1 MSGRPRYA
9 MASGR
14 LPFRQA
20 IFPAVIC
27 KGKRKKIEIKRKTD
41 FEHPNRETK
50 DDRGLSL
57 SLSTLILSFL
67 GRNYR

>member
-1 MSGRPRYA
+1 

-27 KGKRKKIEIKRKTD
+27 KAKRKKIENKKK
-41 FEHPNRETK
+41 N
-50 DDRGLSL
+50 GL
-57 SLSTLILSFL
+57 
-67 GRNYR
+67 

>member
-1 MSGRPRYA
+1 

-27 KGKRKKIEIKRKTD
+27 KGKRKKIENKRKRTLSTEIEKQKNVAD
-41 FEHPNRETK
+41 
-50 DDRGLSL
+50 SL
-57 SLSTLILSFL
+57 SLSTLIFSFL
-67 GRNYR
+67 GRKYIGDTVQAV